1 MTGAIPILQL
11 LIGVLFGI
19 MLLLFGILF
28 FMNKPNKKKEEKI
41 ESTESEEEE
50 EKTKQAKTEPFG
62 KFHGVLNHESVL
74 DFMEF
79 DEVVD
84 DMIVRKGGRQYVM
97 VLQCNGVNY
106 DLMSEQ
112 EKIGVEEG
120 FVQFLN
126 TLRFPIQLY
135 VQSRTLNLR
144 DIITTYKNR
153 VDSLAQDIQK
163 LDAKIVQ
170 VKAQGNKPLLDKLN
184 FERRR
189 KINVLEYGIDITDY
203 VERLSANKNILQQR
217 TYVIVSYYSA
227 EIGGSLENYSKEEIY
242 NMCFSELY
250 TRCQNIASALAT
262 AQIQSNILDS
272 EELAEL
278 LYVAYNRDEAEL
290 LNFSKALNS
299 QFDALYSTGKDVLQK
314 KQEKLDQEIN
324 LDAIDLATD
333 SILKADRI
341 KQQEDLQNSISK
353 TQKIKEKALELLDTY
368 EEQLHPRVYE
378 LAKDEIDLEIAKR
391 EESEKEKNAPQ
402 EQLPSPDEHKKTVV
416 RKRTD
421 GQVPPQGAPQQGQ
434 GPAQRPAGQPGPNQR
449 PMQPGPMQNP
459 NAQRPVAENGQK
471 PMGQNSTNMQ

>member
-1 MTGAIPILQL
+1 MSTAMIPVLKIMMGALFVIMIA
-11 LIGVLFGI
+11 LIGVLFY
-19 MLLLFGILF
+19 MSR
-28 FMNKPNKKKEEKI
+28 PR
-41 ESTESEEEE
+41 
-50 EKTKQAKTEPFG
+50 KTKPEPDIASDENGEDGEEGKKQIKTEPFG

-144 DIITTYKNR
+144 DIITRYKER
-153 VDSLAQDIQK
+153 VDSLAQDIQR

-170 VKAQGNKPLLDKLN
+170 VKAQGNRQMLDKLN

-203 VERLSANKNILQQR
+203 VERLSSNKNVLQQK
-217 TYVIVSYYSA
+217 TYVVVSYYSA

-250 TRCQNIASALAT
+250 TRCQNISSALAT
-262 AQIQSNILDS
+262 AQIQSHILDS

-278 LYVAYNRDEAEL
+278 LYIAYNRDEAEL
-290 LNFSKALNS
+290 LQFSKALDS

-314 KQEKLDQEIN
+314 KQEKLDKEIN
-324 LDAIDLATD
+324 LDAIDIATD
-333 SILKADRI
+333 SILKADRM
-341 KQQEDLQNSISK
+341 KQQEDMQISLSK
-353 TQKIKEKALELLDTY
+353 NQRVKERAMELLDTY
-368 EEQLHPRVYE
+368 ENQLHPRVYE
-378 LAKDEIDLEIAKR
+378 LAKQEVDKTILER
-391 EESEKEKNAPQ
+391 EEEEKKTNAPAKEQAQ
-402 EQLPSPDEHKKTVV
+402 EEHKKTTVV
-416 RKRTD
+416 RRKSD
-421 GQVPPQGAPQQGQ
+421 EPEQAEQVAPNVVPQQARATQQVVRPAAPQGTPQQLKPQ
-434 GPAQRPAGQPGPNQR
+434 APTTT
-449 PMQPGPMQNP
+449 
-459 NAQRPVAENGQK
+459 AEQ
-471 PMGQNSTNMQ
+471 